1 MSILICA
8 LIQVVWMGGLARLS
22 HQETIFPHISL
33 LYIPAL
39 TRNTHCHCTLNLND
53 LDSSRHLAHPGTLTK
68 NDLNNSIWELAEN
81 TRLSPP
87 CVCSPIMPRRHIQRW
102 KFWFVPL
109 VRDRVKASSIAFFIG
124 DYNRLQG

>member
-1 MSILICA
+1 
-8 LIQVVWMGGLARLS
+8 MGGLARLN

-68 NDLNNSIWELAEN
+68 NDVNNSIWELAK
-81 TRLSPP
+81 LS
-87 CVCSPIMPRRHIQRW
+87 SG
-102 KFWFVPL
+102 PL
-109 VRDRVKASSIAFFIG
+109 VLMKSGSQFDFSWKVYLA
-124 DYNRLQG
+124 